1 MAGRWSIDKR
11 AGDAIR
17 RKDAVPY
24 SIASAVDP
32 MNSDLAPIP
41 DEGLMAIVP
50 YAAIIGSS
58 AMS

>member
-17 RKDAVPY
+17 RKDAVPF
-24 SIASAVDP
+24 SIASALDTI
-32 MNSDLAPIP
+32 NSDLAPIT
-41 DEGLMAIVP
+41 DEGLMEIVP